1 MEMQGSRDLG
11 VTQQQAWDALN
22 DPEVLKACIPGC
34 EKVEPSGENAYS
46 IGMALRIGP
55 VAARFTGSITLS
67 NMQPPQSYELSFEGQ
82 GGPAGFGKGTSKVS
96 LTPIES
102 GTRLDYSVSA
112 QVGGKVAQLGQR
124 LIDGAARSL
133 AEDFFKRFDNEMTR
147 RFGKTEADPVAAP
160 GGAAIA
166 QTPIADPLA
175 AVWAPLGWGLGA
187 FVLTSAWIWLI

>member
-102 GTRLDYSVSA
+102 GARLDYSVSA

-147 RFGKTEADPVAAP
+147 RFGKTEADPVASP